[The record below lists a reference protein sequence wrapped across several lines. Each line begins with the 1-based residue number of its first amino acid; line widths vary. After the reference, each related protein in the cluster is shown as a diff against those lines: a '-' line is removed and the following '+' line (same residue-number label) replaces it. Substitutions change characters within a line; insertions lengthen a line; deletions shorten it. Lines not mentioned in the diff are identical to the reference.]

1 MTILD
6 KKLDRRNTVDSH
18 DFKVG
23 GGEGGTPTT
32 VSECVGQKN
41 PRTEAVRH

>member
-18 DFKVG
+18 DFKV